1 MGDNRITGDI
11 STDPL
16 AAKSRTVSAD
26 EVKIDYFKQKKITFC
41 IKTSTYIW
49 SSGQSWI
56 SKLFDTFS
64 SYCIVTSDSVSS
76 SLSLR
81 YFQARI

>member
-26 EVKIDYFKQKKITFC
+26 EVKIDEFNKTQKHGNYRKLQ
-41 IKTSTYIW
+41 
-49 SSGQSWI
+49 SSGQSSVI
-56 SKLFDTFS
+56 KLTTLF
-64 SYCIVTSDSVSS
+64 VKVKV
-76 SLSLR
+76 
-81 YFQARI
+81 